1 MKRFRSILFLLA
13 AALLFGVVPARAY
26 LLAVE
31 VLWYDD
37 TPPFAF
43 NDNLQIGS
51 IIQIVAY
58 DSTGTGT
65 TSWDHDA
72 PGENFTPYGTAY
84 IPDTVPDGHQ
94 IVGSGSI
101 QPLADYG
108 DGFYGMTTVIDVP
121 DAYDSVYVR
130 VFSATGFE
138 QGVVSE
144 NVNWGISG
152 INQVDP
158 QWGTAL
164 TWFDDVVATNVANF
178 ELIPEP
184 SSLAFLL
191 SGGCGMGVFSLFR
204 RRRKL
209 RPPEE

>member
-1 MKRFRSILFLLA
+1 MKRLRSILFLLVA
-13 AALLFGVVPARAY
+13 TLLFGAASAHAY

-31 VLWYDD
+31 VLWGSDYAD
-37 TPPFAF
+37 PPY
-43 NDNLQIGS
+43 NLNLGS
-51 IIQIVAY
+51 IIQLVAY

-65 TSWDHDA
+65 TSWDHNDPA
-72 PGENFTPYGTAY
+72 ANFTPYGSDTY
-84 IPDTVPDGHQ
+84 IPDTTPDGHQ
-94 IVGSGSI
+94 IVGTGSL
-101 QPLADYG
+101 QALTEYG
-108 DGFYGMTTVIDVP
+108 PGVYGMTAIIDVP
-121 DAYDSVYVR
+121 DAYDTVYVR

-144 NVNWGISG
+144 NVHWGISDP
-152 INQVDP
+152 NHVDP
-158 QWGTAL
+158 TFGTAL
-164 TWFDDVVATNVANF
+164 TWFDDVEAPNVANF

-204 RRRKL
+204 RRKL